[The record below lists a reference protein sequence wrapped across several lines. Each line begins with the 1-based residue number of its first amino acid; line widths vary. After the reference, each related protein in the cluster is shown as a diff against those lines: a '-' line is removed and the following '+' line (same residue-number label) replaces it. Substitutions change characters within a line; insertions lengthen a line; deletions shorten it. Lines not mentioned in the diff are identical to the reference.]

1 MDEKT
6 RKDTS
11 CEMDELMRGS
21 SEYSNPAI
29 LQVIEARIVVLCQVV
44 QALAVLCQDNCSVV
58 AYHADDECHV
68 AFTELMTLRAREREL
83 IESFRKGGSNEG

>member
-21 SEYSNPAI
+21 SEYSMLIRFMHTTNSI
-29 LQVIEARIVVLCQVV
+29 G
-44 QALAVLCQDNCSVV
+44 
-58 AYHADDECHV
+58 DEQ
-68 AFTELMTLRAREREL
+68 
-83 IESFRKGGSNEG
+83 